1 MRTQSVNEC
10 LLKLH
15 KTGEENGDPNLT
27 DFIEGFLEEQ
37 IEGQKMVCSEF
48 VVCFFGYQTTCNCF
62 IIMRSWRT

>member
-1 MRTQSVNEC
+1 MYLQSVNEC

-37 IEGQKMVCSEF
+37 VEGQKMVCGRRAAIPF
-48 VVCFFGYQTTCNCF
+48 
-62 IIMRSWRT
+62 